1 MPAKLIS
8 GKDISKRLIETNLT
22 PRVEALKAKGIT
34 PKLVVILIGDDP
46 ASHVYVGQKERMCQ
60 KIGIISEVIRLPDTV
75 TEDAVL
81 DKLKELNKDQ
91 SGHGIIVQVP
101 VPDHIS
107 VDKIVETILPKKDV
121 DGFSVHNIGEL
132 FQGRKT
138 LECCTPKGII
148 TMLEESGVE
157 IAGKHAVVVGRSNNV
172 GKPVA
177 MLLLNKNA
185 TVTICHSRT
194 KNLNNILAQAEIL
207 VVAVGRPEFIHGD
220 QIPTGCVVIDVGI
233 HRKNVGADT
242 VRPLLCGDVHFESA
256 KGKAS
261 MISPVPGGV
270 GPMTVYSLIENTIQ
284 SAEII
289 N

>member
-1 MPAKLIS
+1 MPAQLIS
-8 GKDISKRLIETNLT
+8 GKDISKRLIETNLD

-34 PKLVVILIGDDP
+34 PKLVVILIGEDP
-46 ASHVYVGQKERMCQ
+46 ASHVYVGQKEKMCQ
-60 KIGIISEVIRLPDTV
+60 KIGIDSEVIRLPETV
-75 TEDAVL
+75 RETEVL
-81 DKLKELNKDQ
+81 QKLEDLNNDD
-91 SGHGIIVQVP
+91 SVYGVIVQVP

-107 VDKIVETILPKKDV
+107 VDKIIETISPEKDV

-194 KNLNNILAQAEIL
+194 KNLNNILAKAEIL

-220 QIPTGCVVIDVGI
+220 QIPHGCIIIDVGI
-233 HRKNVGADT
+233 HRKENGK
-242 VRPLLCGDVHFESA
+242 LCGDVHFESA
-256 KGKAS
+256 KEKAA

-270 GPMTVYSLIENTIQ
+270 GPMTVYSLIENTVQ
-284 SAEII
+284 AAEKKK
-289 N
+289 